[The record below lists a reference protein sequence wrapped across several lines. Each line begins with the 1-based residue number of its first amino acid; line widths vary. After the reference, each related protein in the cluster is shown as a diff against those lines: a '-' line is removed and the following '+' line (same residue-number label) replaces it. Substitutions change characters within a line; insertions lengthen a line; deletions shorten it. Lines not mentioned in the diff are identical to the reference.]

1 MNEKLWFSRL
11 GLNFASQTLNLNL
24 LCRSSNFEQ
33 TSQPNCDVI
42 TSQPNC
48 DVITSQPNCDVIIS
62 QPNRDVIGSQPNCD
76 VIKVQKKSTPSVNPT
91 RPTAETKIEIK
102 KVFKNGKNFPH
113 RDGSLNNR
121 SSSPKCS
128 RASILKNLRVSQS
141 FPEKIE
147 DQKVTKSKSNLSE
160 PEKIFEHP
168 DELDFSRLS
177 FKLESP
183 ATDVA
188 SVAPCC
194 PSLHCSNLS
203 VATTTNGE
211 QPVEDV
217 PILRHGSVQ
226 FHRRQ
231 APSSSKHGSTYS
243 LTVAIRWWFHQTTF
257 HDLKKH

>member
-1 MNEKLWFSRL
+1 MRNDDFPDYVFMIS
-11 GLNFASQTLNLNL
+11 ASQTLLLNL
-24 LCRSSNFEQ
+24 LSRSTDFEQ
-33 TSQPNCDVI
+33 TSQPNYE
-42 TSQPNC
+42 
-48 DVITSQPNCDVIIS
+48 VITSQPNCDVIIS
-62 QPNRDVIGSQPNCD
+62 QPNCDVIGSQPNCD
-76 VIKVQKKSTPSVNPT
+76 VIKVQKKSTPPINPT
-91 RPTAETKIEIK
+91 RPTAETKIEIE

-121 SSSPKCS
+121 SSPKCP

-188 SVAPCC
+188 SIAPCC

-203 VATTTNGE
+203 MATTTNGE

-217 PILRHGSVQ
+217 AILRHGSVQ

-231 APSSSKHGSTYS
+231 ALSTSKQGSTYS
-243 LTVAIRWWFHQTTF
+243 LTVAIRC
-257 HDLKKH
+257 